1 MSKATVVSSH
11 LLTMLLTTFGNKVMI
26 TSFKII
32 AIWGLFQRCKG
43 DMNREKEKDEEL
55 NNSAYKE
62 L

>member
-1 MSKATVVSSH
+1 
-11 LLTMLLTTFGNKVMI
+11 MI

-32 AIWGLFQRCKG
+32 AFWGLFQRRKG

-55 NNSAYKE
+55 NNSANKD